1 MCFNKF
7 DHLGYGFSREDGQQ
21 VRDQHKLVRLSI
33 LRSVR
38 LEPAQGNA
46 FAIVG
51 PTPAPVYKGRVE
63 PMHIVMLIVY
73 EKTFAH
79 SGVAVSQ
86 SLNVEP
92 IIRLQ

>member
-51 PTPAPVYKGRVE
+51 PSPTAVYEGRVE
-63 PMHIVMLIVY
+63 PMHIVVLIVY
-73 EKTFAH
+73 EETFAH
-79 SGVAVSQ
+79 SRVAVSQ
-86 SLNVEP
+86 SLHVEP
-92 IIRLQ
+92 AQ